1 MKAPFGCG
9 ETLRR
14 VIVDG
19 EVILAKKLGALKVR
33 FRISTRVLTIEARYR
48 AIDRIATFRLDEEVD
63 PQRMVR
69 CLGQKRREELTGY
82 PMSGRGNRVGAA

>member
-1 MKAPFGCG
+1 MKAPFGCS

-19 EVILAKKLGALKVR
+19 KDPGEEARCAEGPVPDINPGADD
-33 FRISTRVLTIEARYR
+33 EARYW

-69 CLGQKRREELTGY
+69 CLGQKRREELT
-82 PMSGRGNRVGAA
+82 V